1 MFKII
6 ITTTFPSKI
15 FSTRE
20 EFVNELEKYY
30 DPIRYSN
37 AVEIFQIQDRLK
49 KISIKLLN
57 SNTLQEILEWDSE
70 VSYLDF
76 YKNADS
82 SIEDIEAAGFSRTV
96 TTETI

>member
-49 KISIKLLN
+49 KN
-57 SNTLQEILEWDSE
+57 Q
-70 VSYLDF
+70 Y
-76 YKNADS
+76 
-82 SIEDIEAAGFSRTV
+82 
-96 TTETI
+96 